1 LITLLTPLDSHETLP
16 LKHMYGEK
24 HRLKRNSSIETC
36 SEMYRDDQQRYL
48 VLDTDSDTVYR
59 IQI

>member
-1 LITLLTPLDSHETLP
+1 
-16 LKHMYGEK
+16 MYGEK
-24 HRLKRNSSIETC
+24 HRLKRNRSIETC
-36 SEMYRDDQQRYL
+36 SGMYRDDQQRYV